1 MKALRFGRSSRY
13 LAAILLLP
21 WLLGACSSGSRAAK
35 EGELAPEGG
44 AQGTPGAAG
53 VATHAV
59 RPNAPLAPQHSP
71 SVVPP
76 TATPSAP
83 LAALVNGQ
91 PLYLADYERRVSLDE
106 QAMRGLG
113 LDLESEEGGPERER
127 ARQEVLEQ
135 LIDQM
140 LIRQEG
146 EARGIVLAD
155 AEVEARMQADIAAG
169 GGQEAFE
176 KWLQATGQT
185 LHDYEQMT
193 RDALI
198 SQRVMDQVMAGLPA
212 VAEQLHLRRIV
223 VGTEAEAAEILAQLQ
238 QGWDFGAIARER
250 SLDLDT
256 RDSGGD
262 MGWRP
267 LRLMPPDLQAE
278 VAAREPGQI
287 SGPVRQ
293 GDRYQILQVVAH
305 ELERALAP
313 EWHAALKMAGFRE
326 WLEAQRTA
334 ATIQY
339 LVEP

>member
-1 MKALRFGRSSRY
+1 
-13 LAAILLLP
+13 
-21 WLLGACSSGSRAAK
+21 
-35 EGELAPEGG
+35 
-44 AQGTPGAAG
+44 
-53 VATHAV
+53 
-59 RPNAPLAPQHSP
+59 
-71 SVVPP
+71 VPP

-313 EWHAALKMAGFRE
+313 EWHAALKMAGFQE